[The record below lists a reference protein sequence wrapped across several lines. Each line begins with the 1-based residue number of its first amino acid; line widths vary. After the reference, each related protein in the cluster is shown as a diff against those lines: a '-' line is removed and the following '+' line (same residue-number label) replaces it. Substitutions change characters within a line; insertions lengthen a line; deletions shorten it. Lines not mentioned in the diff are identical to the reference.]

1 MDKVAADAIAHAKER
16 AYKKHQAELKALKV
30 QAKKDAIARAKLKAE
45 QERERLAKSN
55 PSAAQNKKYGKKMN
69 ALKGWDRCWPSLLT
83 LWNHESGW
91 NERAENPSSGAYG
104 IPQALPGSKL
114 ASAAPTGAP
123 APHPDRLG
131 PRLHQGPLQGPVRRL
146 VMVAGAQLVLAG
158 IPAAAWHHGGM
169 RTSRARQGND
179 TANGDGPAGGGSA
192 GHGRQW
198 ARADATRQAL
208 LSAAQ
213 GVFADRGY
221 ADAGIAE
228 IVERSGISV
237 GSLYHHYGGKAG
249 LYVALWEELT
259 AEQEASAAQ
268 AVSAARKD
276 GESDPIALFTVAAR
290 AYLRV
295 CWERRE
301 AARLFLGGEARPGRR

>member
-1 MDKVAADAIAHAKER
+1 
-16 AYKKHQAELKALKV
+16 
-30 QAKKDAIARAKLKAE
+30 
-45 QERERLAKSN
+45 
-55 PSAAQNKKYGKKMN
+55 
-69 ALKGWDRCWPSLLT
+69 
-83 LWNHESGW
+83 
-91 NERAENPSSGAYG
+91 
-104 IPQALPGSKL
+104 
-114 ASAAPTGAP
+114 
-123 APHPDRLG
+123 
-131 PRLHQGPLQGPVRRL
+131 
-146 VMVAGAQLVLAG
+146 
-158 IPAAAWHHGGM
+158 M
-169 RTSRARQGND
+169 RTNGTRQTN
-179 TANGDGPAGGGSA
+179 GGGE
-192 GHGRQW
+192 GTGGRQW

-208 LSAAQ
+208 LTAAQ
-213 GVFADRGY
+213 QVFADRGY

-276 GESDPIALFTVAAR
+276 GECDPIALFIAGAR

-301 AARLFLGGEARPGRR
+301 AARLFLGGEGPSGSSLMRRSRAQHWIAQNTRLLRGPSSGEPAGRSEQVLSLVLTTVIGEAGREIATAENESEATEIIDEVCRILIRLAR